1 MPHLKSDDSMMRQ
14 TSVHRPHDDRSG
26 PPVYIDANPLSDRHL
41 TGIGRYAAR
50 LALALAGLRPVRF
63 FIRDKIIVPPADL
76 EWSQDQDL
84 ARWARRL
91 MKGEKRDLGTPPT
104 GSIGV
109 WPMLRPVERTFDH
122 EVSILHDLTPS
133 ILPQTHKE
141 VTRAHFQGLCSKAI
155 ASSDQAIAVSHS
167 TAADASWLTAIDPD
181 RITVAHSGPSLCVD
195 RHVQPDRVTRRDDV
209 GLIVSTLEPRKNP
222 EFLFRW
228 FHGST
233 ELPSRAELWW
243 VGSIGWLTARRN
255 LKRFERQPGSDRRI
269 RFLGIVSDAQL
280 CKLYQT
286 AGWSIYPSLYEGF
299 GFPVLDALRHG
310 TPVLASLNSSLR
322 EFDSPGLYFFDP
334 CDAST
339 VDEAWRT
346 LQGERP
352 IEIPR
357 GPIDRHYSWENV
369 ARTLLNACAKV
380 PSRPQTSTAAA

>member
-1 MPHLKSDDSMMRQ
+1 MLQ
-14 TSVHRPHDDRSG
+14 TSFPMAPGFESG
-26 PPVYIDANPLSDRHL
+26 PPVYFDANPLSDRHL
-41 TGIGRYAAR
+41 TGIGRYSAR
-50 LALALAGLRPVRF
+50 LALALATLRSVHF
-63 FIRDKIIVPPADL
+63 FMRDKVIEPPADL

-91 MKGEKRDLGTPPT
+91 MKGKKRDLGTPPA

-133 ILPQTHKE
+133 ILPHTHKE
-141 VTRAHFQGLCSKAI
+141 VTRSHFQGLCSRAI
-155 ASSDQAIAVSHS
+155 ASSDLAIAVSHS

-195 RHVQPDRVTRRDDV
+195 RHLQPDLVTRRDDV
-209 GLIVSTLEPRKNP
+209 GLVVSTLEPRKNP

-228 FHGST
+228 FHTST

-243 VGSIGWLTARRN
+243 VGSIGWLTARRK
-255 LKRFERQPGSDRRI
+255 LKQFERQPGSDRRV

-310 TPVLASLNSSLR
+310 TPVLASYNSSLR
-322 EFDSPGLYFFDP
+322 EFESPGLHFFDP
-334 CDAST
+334 CDPST

-346 LQGERP
+346 FQGETP

-357 GPIDRHYSWENV
+357 APLDRHYSWDNV
-369 ARTLLNACAKV
+369 ARTLLDACAKV
-380 PSRPQTSTAAA
+380 SSQNPLTSTAA

>member
-1 MPHLKSDDSMMRQ
+1 LDDSIMLQASFRM
-14 TSVHRPHDDRSG
+14 PLDDRSG
-26 PPVYIDANPLSDRHL
+26 SPVYIDANPLSDRHL

-50 LALALAGLRPVRF
+50 LALALARLRPVHF
-63 FIRDKIIVPPADL
+63 FMRDKIVEPPADL

-84 ARWARRL
+84 ARWARCL
-91 MKGEKRDLGTPPT
+91 IHGKKRELGTPPA

-133 ILPQTHKE
+133 ILPHTHKE
-141 VTRAHFQGLCSKAI
+141 VTRSHFQGLCSKAI
-155 ASSDQAIAVSHS
+155 ASSDLAIAVSHS

-181 RITVAHSGPSLCVD
+181 RITVAHSGPSLCVEG
-195 RHVQPDRVTRRDDV
+195 HVQPSRVTRRDDV

-222 EFLFRW
+222 EFLFHW
-228 FHGST
+228 FHTST
-233 ELPSRAELWW
+233 ALPPTAELWW
-243 VGSIGWLTARRN
+243 VGSIGWLTSRRH
-255 LKRFERQPGSDRRI
+255 LKQFERQPGSDRRI
-269 RFLGIVSDAQL
+269 RFLGIVSDAHL

-334 CDAST
+334 FDAST
-339 VDEAWRT
+339 VDQAWLT
-346 LQGERP
+346 LQRERP

-357 GPIDRHYSWENV
+357 APLDRHYSWDNV
-369 ARTLLNACAKV
+369 ARTLLVACAKV
-380 PSRPQTSTAAA
+380 PSRPRTSTVAA